1 MRPTERDRGAAAVE
15 MALVLPVLVTILLGI
30 IDFGRAFNAQ
40 QVLTFAAREG
50 VRAMALE
57 NSQATA
63 REASREA
70 ASTLG
75 TLPDSSMAISPAAC
89 TPGTRVS
96 VTVSYTLPSTGF
108 FGQFPLQGKGVMLC
122 GG

>member
-15 MALVLPVLVTILLGI
+15 MALVLPVLVAILLGI
-30 IDFGRAFNAQ
+30 IEFGRVLNTQ
-40 QVLTFAAREG
+40 QVLTHAAREG
-50 VRAMALE
+50 VRAMVLE
-57 NSQATA
+57 NSPVAARIAT
-63 REASREA
+63 REA
-70 ASTLG
+70 ASVLG
-75 TLPDSSMAISPAAC
+75 ILPDSSMTISPAAC
-89 TPGTRVS
+89 TPGARVS